1 MITKAEGPNSSA
13 SFDGRNKRMSN
24 TEAIAWVDTELA
36 RLSVIQGRSMRAK
49 APKDIGIDAEILRL
63 GELKRKLQGRS

>member
-1 MITKAEGPNSSA
+1 
-13 SFDGRNKRMSN
+13 MSN